1 MYFGMFVFQS
11 LGLMSDRQ
19 RKRKLQENLVPDSKL
34 IKDNVSPTNVSTVFC
49 EGQDHCMKV
58 YSVSCQ
64 DGIAVG
70 ATGLRNLGNTCFM
83 NAILQ
88 SLR

>member
-1 MYFGMFVFQS
+1 
-11 LGLMSDRQ
+11 MSDRQ
-19 RKRKLQENLVPDSKL
+19 RKRKLQESLAADNKL
-34 IKDNVSPTNVSTVFC
+34 IKDNASAEDLQYIHCAACGRLPLYKSLHTTCVITCFC
-49 EGQDHCMKV
+49 IF
-58 YSVSCQ
+58 SCQ